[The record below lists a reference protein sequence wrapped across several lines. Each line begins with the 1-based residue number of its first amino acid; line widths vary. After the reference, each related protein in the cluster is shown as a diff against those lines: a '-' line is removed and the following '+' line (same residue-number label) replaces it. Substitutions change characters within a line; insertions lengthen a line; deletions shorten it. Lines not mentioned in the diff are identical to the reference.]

1 MSPIVSTLSGAS
13 ARGYGGMKTFGP
25 PPIVGD
31 FQSIQT
37 VTNTSSFTGAEFTSI
52 PATFTNLQIR
62 MYGRNANN
70 SNGVKIEFNSDTT
83 TTNYYNHA
91 MFGSGGGAS
100 GWNQNLNN
108 FAYWSE
114 TGVTANVFGAYIVN
128 IHDYTSTVKTKT
140 LSSYGGFDANGSG
153 YSWRN
158 SLSWNSAAAITNI
171 KLSAVGGGA
180 FAAYSSFALYG
191 IKG

>member
-1 MSPIVSTLSGAS
+1 MPIIGLLAGGS
-13 ARGYGGMKTFGP
+13 ARGFGGMKTFGP

-31 FQSIQT
+31 FQSIAT
-37 VTNTSSFTGAEFTSI
+37 VTNTSAFTGAEFTSI

-62 MYGRNANN
+62 MYGRNTNN
-70 SNGVKIEFNSDTT
+70 SNGVAIQFNSDAT

-91 MFGSGGGAS
+91 MFGSGSAMS

-108 FAYWSE
+108 FTYWPE
-114 TGVTANVFGAYIVN
+114 TGVTANVFGVCVVN
-128 IHDYTSTVKTKT
+128 IYDYKSTVKTKT

-171 KLSAVGGGA
+171 KVLAVGDGA
-180 FAAYSSFALYG
+180 FAPYSSFALYG